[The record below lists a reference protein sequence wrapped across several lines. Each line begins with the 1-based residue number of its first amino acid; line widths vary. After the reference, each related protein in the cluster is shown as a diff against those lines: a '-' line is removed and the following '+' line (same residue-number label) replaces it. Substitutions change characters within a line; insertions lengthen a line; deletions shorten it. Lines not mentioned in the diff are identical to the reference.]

1 MQKRLKRDQCVYV
14 DSASITLSTRLDR
27 SGGFSCATK
36 SPAPLLSH
44 FSGSVSFSTKTT
56 LQHHTATSYALS
68 CREQQSSTAQH
79 TSML

>member
-14 DSASITLSTRLDR
+14 ASASITLSTRFVR

-36 SPAPLLSH
+36 SPAPLLSQ

-56 LQHHTATSYALS
+56 LQHHNATSHAV
-68 CREQQSSTAQH
+68 
-79 TSML
+79 